1 MESEESNEEYAETEQ
16 ELENIH
22 EDIKEINEKKEENYM
37 KYLIGIA
44 VIIGVG
50 WYFIS
55 EPFST
60 KVDRAIDENSNW
72 NPTTILEDPDAY
84 IYGALQ
90 HLDNLE
96 KNLKE
101 EKFRVN
107 TRLNQM
113 TREQETGK
121 RILSNLNDD
130 IKRWK
135 SDYKILD
142 GRIEGVTQTKGYDK
156 ATLRDLI
163 IQADMKRNGQEQ
175 KMTFYP
181 NAIINLEGMI
191 ARIEQGL
198 SDLQVKRMEVEI
210 ARTNLRVNSG
220 DDSINEIRDSINS
233 ITDNTNALVTD
244 ISRVSL
250 ENASARDAKSSMERD
265 FESILGD

>member
-163 IQADMKRNGQEQ
+163 IFVNTICRFNNGIDV
-175 KMTFYP
+175 KKLK
-181 NAIINLEGMI
+181 NAIQSTTFEKLQNLENIGKFSENVYSTKDKKKI
-191 ARIEQGL
+191 KFFFLGPKNNWKDKL
-198 SDLQVKRMEVEI
+198 NKDLIKRMNTYYKEDLERFGYEI
-210 ARTNLRVNSG
+210 
-220 DDSINEIRDSINS
+220 
-233 ITDNTNALVTD
+233 
-244 ISRVSL
+244 
-250 ENASARDAKSSMERD
+250 
-265 FESILGD
+265 

>member
-1 MESEESNEEYAETEQ
+1 
-16 ELENIH
+16 
-22 EDIKEINEKKEENYM
+22 M

-72 NPTTILEDPDAY
+72 NPATILEDPDAY

-113 TREQETGK
+113 TREQETGE

-156 ATLRDLI
+156 ATAQQYLKVVANEWGRSFLTY
-163 IQADMKRNGQEQ
+163 QPEEVLPKLTMPVLALNGE
-175 KMTFYP
+175 K
-181 NAIINLEGMI
+181 
-191 ARIEQGL
+191 
-198 SDLQVKRMEVEI
+198 DLQVAAATNIGGMEAIFASSENEDVTLKILPDLNHLFQQAE
-210 ARTNLRVNSG
+210 SG
-220 DDSINEIRDSINS
+220 LPDEYGRINQ
-233 ITDNTNALVTD
+233 TFAPQALLIISD
-244 ISRVSL
+244 WISSRVG
-250 ENASARDAKSSMERD
+250 E
-265 FESILGD
+265 